1 MTIDIFEHNELNEGK
16 LYQKIFTYTSIVVL
30 IIILNIII
38 LFGIRKKI
46 YYQNNLYIV
55 NKKIVTNISV
65 NDLETITSNKIIYL
79 NKKPYNYKVSEIE
92 LVNDVMP
99 FYKVYLSIDG
109 DYEKNNIM
117 NYKIFLRDD
126 NLFNYLIYL
135 IGGKNGENK

>member
-126 NLFNYLIYL
+126 NLFNYLIYM
-135 IGGKNGENK
+135 IGGKNEENK

>member
-65 NDLETITSNKIIYL
+65 NDLETITSNRIIYL

>member
-55 NKKIVTNISV
+55 NKKIVTNILV

-135 IGGKNGENK
+135 IGGKNEENK

>member
-135 IGGKNGENK
+135 IGGKNEENK

>member
-1 MTIDIFEHNELNEGK
+1 MTSLHFSK

-65 NDLETITSNKIIYL
+65 NDLGTITSNKIIYL

-126 NLFNYLIYL
+126 NLFNYLI
-135 IGGKNGENK
+135 